1 MTAPTTS
8 WRDPLAVDRCTAAV
22 AAVTRDIFSWHRKG
36 VTVRMVEPGTGG
48 GVRLGV
54 AGVVGATE
62 AQRLLDRHYGF
73 PVDCYSWAEA
83 G

>member
-1 MTAPTTS
+1 MTALIAP
-8 WRDPLAVDRCTAAV
+8 WREPSAVDRCTAAV

-36 VTVRMVEPGTGG
+36 VTVRMVEPATDG
-48 GVRLGV
+48 GVLLGV

-62 AQRLLDRHYGF
+62 AQKLLDRHYGF
-73 PVDCYSWAEA
+73 PVACYAW

>member
-1 MTAPTTS
+1 MTASTARWPEPST
-8 WRDPLAVDRCTAAV
+8 PVDRCTAAV

-36 VTVRMVEPGTGG
+36 VTVRMVEPDTDG

-54 AGVVGATE
+54 AGLLEVTE

-73 PVDCYSWAEA
+73 PVDCYAWA
-83 G
+83 

>member
-1 MTAPTTS
+1 MTGSAVA
-8 WRDPLAVDRCTAAV
+8 WREPSAVDRCTAAV

-36 VTVRMVEPGTGG
+36 VTVRMVEPCRDG

-54 AGVVGATE
+54 SGVVAAVE

-73 PVDCYSWAEA
+73 PVACYAWA
-83 G
+83 